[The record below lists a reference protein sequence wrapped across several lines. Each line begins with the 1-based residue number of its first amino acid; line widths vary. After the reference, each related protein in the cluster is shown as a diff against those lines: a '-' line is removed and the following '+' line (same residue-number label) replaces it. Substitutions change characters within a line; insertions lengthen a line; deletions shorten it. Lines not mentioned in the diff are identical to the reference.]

1 MTNALNLDCQNETAL
16 DPYLEQLVAFIRMNA
31 EMERGFGPAGALLRY
46 GKTFEPAGTN
56 PAWFTRRPAKQ
67 CFDNVTQVLISRLAA
82 CDTGVR
88 YAEGYA
94 MDAELPIPM
103 QHAWLVDADNK
114 VIDPTWRDV
123 ADNLYFGIV
132 FETKFFLDLLR
143 TNKSAGIL
151 VDAVAMRRHYA
162 TAELFELGLARFATV

>member
-1 MTNALNLDCQNETAL
+1 MTNTLNLDCQNQTASDL
-16 DPYLEQLVAFIRMNA
+16 YLEQLVAFIRMNA
-31 EMERGFGPAGALLRY
+31 EMERDFGPAGALLRY
-46 GKTFEPAGTN
+46 GKTFEPADTN
-56 PAWFTRRPAKQ
+56 PIWFTRRPAKQ
-67 CFDNVTQVLISRLAA
+67 CFDNVTQVLISRTTEG
-82 CDTGVR
+82 DTSVC

-132 FETKFFLDLLR
+132 FETSFVLDLLQIK
-143 TNKSAGIL
+143 KSAGIL
-151 VDAVAMRRHYA
+151 VDAVGMRRHYG
-162 TAELFELGLARFATV
+162 TTELFEPGIYRSLST